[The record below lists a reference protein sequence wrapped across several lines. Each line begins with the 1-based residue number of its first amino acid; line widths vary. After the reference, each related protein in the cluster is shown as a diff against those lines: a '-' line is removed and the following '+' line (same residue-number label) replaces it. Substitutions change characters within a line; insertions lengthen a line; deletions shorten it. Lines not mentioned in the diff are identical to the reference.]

1 MLYYITRKKAGIKLS
16 IILRVLSKTELKVI
30 TDFSFLY
37 AIVLCL
43 SVPQSSWPCNNFF
56 NLHYIIMYVTL
67 MQLRMLTEKNSLPVG
82 NIVS

>member
-1 MLYYITRKKAGIKLS
+1 MLYYMTRKKAGIKLS
-16 IILRVLSKTELKVI
+16 IILCVLSKTELEVI

-43 SVPQSSWPCNNFF
+43 CVPQSSWPCKNFF
-56 NLHYIIMYVTL
+56 NLHYIIMYATL

-82 NIVS
+82 NIAS